1 MSTVQL
7 SSTDAPAVEPVT
19 LEVGSYAAEV
29 WSPPLSLVVPTDGS
43 LGADAAVMAARALAE
58 RESLSAELLTVFE
71 RSPMYDA
78 PLATG
83 MSSLEVDL
91 AAKQGLWQ
99 EIEQQ
104 RRRLVPR
111 AERWPVTFEEGDPS
125 RVIAGIARDRSDPL
139 IIMGL
144 GHHGMVE
151 RMVGRELALDVIREG
166 AAPVYAVHPELPR
179 LPRFAMAAL
188 DFSPASIEA
197 ARLALYLLGECGTL
211 YLAFARPA
219 TAVPLAE
226 PAPWEVPSEQML
238 RVLFGEVSRS
248 LGAPQGVTIE
258 PVVLHGDPTRALL
271 AFAAE
276 QGIELIAA
284 GTHGYTM
291 VERMLMG
298 SVSTRLLRS
307 ADCSVLIAP
316 PHAEKRG
323 NTTN

>member
-1 MSTVQL
+1 
-7 SSTDAPAVEPVT
+7 
-19 LEVGSYAAEV
+19 
-29 WSPPLSLVVPTDGS
+29 
-43 LGADAAVMAARALAE
+43 
-58 RESLSAELLTVFE
+58 
-71 RSPMYDA
+71 MYDV

-83 MSSLEVDL
+83 VSSLEIDL
-91 AAKQGLWQ
+91 AAKQALWQ

-111 AERWPVTFEEGDPS
+111 AERWPVTFEEGDAS
-125 RVIAGIARDRSDPL
+125 RVIAGVAADRTGSL

-151 RMVGRELALDVIREG
+151 RMVGRELALDVIRDG
-166 AAPVYAVHPELPR
+166 AAPVLAVHPELPR
-179 LPRFAMAAL
+179 LPRFALVAL

-197 ARLALYLLGECGTL
+197 ARLAQYLLGGCGTL
-211 YLAFARPA
+211 YLAFVRPV

-238 RVLFGEVSRS
+238 RVLFGEVRRS
-248 LGAPQGVTIE
+248 LGAPEGVTLE
-258 PVVLHGDPTRALL
+258 PVVLNGDPTRALL
-271 AFAAE
+271 SFAAE
-276 QGIELIAA
+276 QGVELIAA

-291 VERMLMG
+291 VERMIMG

-316 PHAEKRG
+316 PSR
-323 NTTN
+323 